1 MVKVAF
7 ALLGWICVGL
17 GAVGIV
23 TPLLPTTPFLLV
35 ATYCFS
41 RSSERFHNWLLDHKT
56 FGPIVK
62 DWQEQR
68 AIPMKGKVVALITLA
83 ASAIYLGMKTGL
95 DGWLKALA
103 LSALFC
109 SAVFIST
116 RATAKPRKP

>member
-41 RSSERFHNWLLDHKT
+41 RSSDRFNTWLLEHGT
-56 FGPIVK
+56 FGPIVR

-68 AIPMKGKVVALITLA
+68 AIPMRGKIIALLTLA
-83 ASAIYLGMKTGL
+83 ASAIYLGTKSGL

-109 SAVFIST
+109 SAVFISS
-116 RATAKPRKP
+116 RRTARPRKS

>member
-1 MVKVAF
+1 MVKAAF
-7 ALLGWICVGL
+7 ALLGWICVGI

-41 RSSERFHNWLLDHKT
+41 RSSERFNNWLLDHKT

-68 AIPMKGKVVALITLA
+68 AIPMRGKVIALITLA

-116 RATAKPRKP
+116 RATAKPRRP